1 MADGLEVYNASGTKI
16 ISYTDRL
23 VRFVATGT
31 VTGGASGY
39 ADVTIT
45 GMVNDDTWNVQLG
58 DIPFIFSYTSIPSVY
73 FEKQTNNLRI
83 HCGVGETVDY
93 YVFRV

>member
-23 VRFVATGT
+23 IRFVANGS
-31 VTGGASGY
+31 VTGGSGGY

-45 GMVNDDTWNVQLG
+45 GMVNDDTWSVQLG
-58 DIPFIFSYTSIPSVY
+58 DLPTIFTYTSIPSIY
-73 FEKQTNNLRI
+73 FAKQTNNLRI
-83 HCGVGETVDY
+83 HCGVGQTVDY